1 MTAKSPLDKPR
12 MSAPSNWY
20 EDFFHG
26 VTLDLWRQAIPP
38 KQTKAEA
45 DFLVKTLHCQAGA
58 HVLDVPCGNGRLSFE
73 LARRG
78 LSVTGLD
85 ISEEFIAEA
94 RASIT
99 QTVNQSDD
107 AGNSGASPDF
117 VAPDFILGDKRAI
130 EGEHIYDGAFCFGN
144 SFGFLEYDDMETFLK
159 GMARAL
165 KPGSRFIVETAMA
178 AESFLPDFEE
188 QTCHQVGDIT
198 LTTKERYNAAEGCID
213 SEYILERDG
222 QSESRLAKH
231 WIYTAAEIQRMLRR
245 AGFEVLGLY
254 GSLKFEPFK
263 LGSQELFVV
272 SEAVAEPRP

>member
-1 MTAKSPLDKPR
+1 

-107 AGNSGASPDF
+107 AGNNYSGASPDF

-165 KPGSRFIVETAMA
+165 KPG
-178 AESFLPDFEE
+178 
-188 QTCHQVGDIT
+188 
-198 LTTKERYNAAEGCID
+198 
-213 SEYILERDG
+213 
-222 QSESRLAKH
+222 
-231 WIYTAAEIQRMLRR
+231 
-245 AGFEVLGLY
+245 
-254 GSLKFEPFK
+254 
-263 LGSQELFVV
+263 
-272 SEAVAEPRP
+272 

>member
-1 MTAKSPLDKPR
+1 
-12 MSAPSNWY
+12 MSVPSNWY

-45 DFLVKTLHCQAGA
+45 DFLLKALNCKPGA

-73 LARRG
+73 LAQRG
-78 LSVTGLD
+78 LQVTGID

-94 RASIT
+94 RASINSI
-99 QTVNQSDD
+99 VNPSADEDGTDSSAQST
-107 AGNSGASPDF
+107 NLT
-117 VAPDFILGDKRAI
+117 APQFILGDKRAI
-130 EGEHIYDGAFCFGN
+130 EGTGIYDGAYCFGN
-144 SFGFLEYDDMETFLK
+144 SFGFLEYDDMGKFLN
-159 GMARAL
+159 GVARAL
-165 KPGSRFIVETAMA
+165 RPGARFVVETGMA

-198 LTTKERYNAAEGCID
+198 CITKERYNAVEGCID

-222 QSESRLAKH
+222 KSESCLAKH

-245 AGFEVLGLY
+245 AGFEILDVY
-254 GSLKFEPFK
+254 GSLKLEPYK

-272 SEAVAEPRP
+272 SEARP